1 MSPELRN
8 SILDPINK
16 NKNNYGVGIKSDIF
30 SIGIIFLKVICDLK
44 KKQKKALNIQ
54 DTSGNQEEKLFIAV

>member
-16 NKNNYGVGIKSDIF
+16 NCNNDVIGIKSDIF

-44 KKQKKALNIQ
+44 
-54 DTSGNQEEKLFIAV
+54 EKDLE

>member
-16 NKNNYGVGIKSDIF
+16 NCNNYGVGIKSDIF

-44 KKQKKALNIQ
+44 
-54 DTSGNQEEKLFIAV
+54 EKDLE